1 MQPYDGSGYG
11 ISMYWR
17 KTMKDIANESGEACP
32 CWHIEEPLIK
42 FNAPEL
48 NQDCADVKE
57 FKISVQCSLKTQD
70 CKSNFQATEIELVKR
85 FKIFYK
91 V

>member
-17 KTMKDIANESGEACP
+17 SQMKDIANESGEACP
-32 CWHIEEPLIK
+32 CWQNEEPKINFIGGDEVTIK
-42 FNAPEL
+42 IECVEKTENCKVDFNTTQIEFMRKF
-48 NQDCADVKE
+48 KE
-57 FKISVQCSLKTQD
+57 
-70 CKSNFQATEIELVKR
+70 
-85 FKIFYK
+85 FYK

>member
-17 KTMKDIANESGEACP
+17 SKMKDIANESGEACP
-32 CWHIEEPLIK
+32 CWHNEEPLIK
-42 FNAPEL
+42 FIAPEVS
-48 NQDCADVKE
+48 QDCTDVKD
-57 FKISVQCSLKTQD
+57 FKISVQCSHKTNI
-70 CKSNFQATEIELVKR
+70 CKTEFKTTEIELVKR
-85 FKIFYK
+85 FKTFYK